1 MQFNSRTQAAGLLSR
16 SLDFCSIAAAFG
28 VADAVVSSLRH
39 CESFA
44 WPWHRADDLSGWPLP
59 YIVLLLASLILWG
72 TTSAYFG
79 IYSYE
84 HAVKFTCSIRWLM
97 RVIAL
102 WLGAVAAAIFLLKL
116 RGLSRQFTLIFLA
129 LAALA
134 IVFKYF
140 AANYILQRAVRRT
153 PNRNA
158 IVFGEPATS
167 MGMMNLLARLR
178 TYDSITLGAEPHPP
192 AGSPPGHDLSNTA
205 TDVFVMPPGDGTSV
219 SDDAVLR
226 LLKQCSVVHIV
237 PAVLD
242 TALFHYSIGEIG
254 GIPVITLAAGRLA
267 PWQAALK
274 RLVDL
279 AFAVMA
285 LLIFA
290 PLMGF
295 IAVAV
300 KLTSAGPVFFR
311 QERLGKDSRCFQ
323 IFKFRS
329 MRADAEALLKAD
341 PQLYDRYRDS
351 NFKLSRDEDFRVTP
365 LGRFL
370 RSSSLDELPQL
381 FNVLTGDMSL
391 VGPRP
396 IVPDEIGQ
404 YDDYARLL
412 LSVKP
417 GMTGYW
423 QINGRSL
430 ITDYAARVRLDMEY
444 IRDQSLRGDLQIMLK
459 TVSAVTRMEG
469 AH

>member
-16 SLDFCSIAAAFG
+16 SLDFCCIAAAFG
-28 VADAVVSSLRH
+28 LASAVVSSLRTLDR
-39 CESFA
+39 FA
-44 WPWHRADDLSGWPLP
+44 WPEHRLDDINGWPLS

-72 TTSAYFG
+72 TTSAYFD
-79 IYSYE
+79 IYRHE
-84 HAVKFTCSIRWLM
+84 HAVKLTCSIRRLA
-97 RVIAL
+97 RAIAL
-102 WLGAVAAAIFLLKL
+102 WLGAIAAAIFLLKL
-116 RGLSRQFTLIFLA
+116 RGLSRQFTLIFLV
-129 LAALA
+129 LAGLA
-134 IVFKYF
+134 IILKYF
-140 AANYILQRAVRRT
+140 AANYILGRIASRT
-153 PNRNA
+153 PSRNA
-158 IVFGEPATS
+158 IVFGEPVTS
-167 MGMMNLLARLR
+167 MGMLNLLARLR
-178 TYDSITLGAEPHPP
+178 TYDSVTLGTEPQTVAGSSPDYPP
-192 AGSPPGHDLSNTA
+192 ATA
-205 TDVFVMPPGDGTSV
+205 TTDVFVMPPGDGTPV

-242 TALFHYSIGEIG
+242 TALFRYSIGEVG
-254 GIPVITLAAGRLA
+254 GIPVITLSAGRLA
-267 PWQAALK
+267 PWQAGLK

-279 AFAVMA
+279 AFAVLA

-290 PLMGF
+290 PLMGCV
-295 IAVAV
+295 ALAV
-300 KLTSAGPVFFR
+300 KLTSTGPVFFR
-311 QERLGKDSRCFQ
+311 QQRLGKDGRCFQ
-323 IFKFRS
+323 IFKFRT

-341 PQLYDRYRDS
+341 PQLYHRYRDS
-351 NFKLSRDEDFRVTP
+351 NFKLAKEEDFRVTP

-381 FNVLTGDMSL
+381 FNVLTGQMSL

-396 IVPDEIGQ
+396 IVPDEIEQ